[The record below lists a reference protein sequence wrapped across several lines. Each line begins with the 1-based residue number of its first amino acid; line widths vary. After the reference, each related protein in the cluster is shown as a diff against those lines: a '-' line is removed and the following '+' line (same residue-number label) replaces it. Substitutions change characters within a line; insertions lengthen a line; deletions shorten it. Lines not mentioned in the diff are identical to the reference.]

1 KAARVP
7 PGTAKMPLA
16 ATVAESQPRPAI
28 VTLHVFAWL
37 LRENGRIRQLTL
49 EQEVGSMLGA
59 FGYSLQQLLA
69 RRAKDS
75 YRIASRHKLDMRIVY
90 FADDLESFR
99 HRGQVIL
106 RVFFLINIF

>member
-1 KAARVP
+1 
-7 PGTAKMPLA
+7 MPLA

-49 EQEVGSMLGA
+49 EQEVGSMVGA

-75 YRIASRHKLDMRIVY
+75 YRIASRHKLHSCVAII
-90 FADDLESFR
+90 FKL
-99 HRGQVIL
+99 GQLAEDIHVIDFSSPWL
-106 RVFFLINIF
+106 MPAWDIGNMH